1 MNKRI
6 AIILG
11 LGLFLSVFLSLVS
24 AQGTAQEEIST
35 FLPKER
41 LTQGES
47 SPDNVQ
53 MELIPEL
60 QSVLDT
66 VNPFLRQLSFFIG
79 GIFGLYLILMI
90 ARVYYE
96 RKSVKILK
104 DIRYDLDRLNMH
116 YGLSCS
122 HNNKGFFRR
131 IIGFFKRRSY
141 DKELHKA
148 NINKI
153 NDKELKNT
161 ESKHKK

>member
-1 MNKRI
+1 MNKTI

-11 LGLFLSVFLSLVS
+11 LSLFLGMLLPLAL
-24 AQGTAQEEIST
+24 AQDDLPT
-35 FLPKER
+35 FLPKEELIR
-41 LTQGES
+41 NE
-47 SPDNVQ
+47 PPRDNVQ
-53 MELIPEL
+53 IELIPEL

-122 HNNKGFFRR
+122 QNNKGLFRR
-131 IIGFFKRRSY
+131 MIGFFKRRSY

-148 NINKI
+148 SNNKTE
-153 NDKELKNT
+153 DTELKNT
-161 ESKHKK
+161 RLKHKK